1 MLSPSS
7 ITRYGLIV
15 KNMNLTNYIRKQQD
29 KKPIKKSSVYTVI
42 DDFKLSK
49 RAKKSAQVYPYESLS
64 EEHREW
70 ILENA
75 IRMIEHPTEAEIAF
89 EQTLVRFGIDYEKQ
103 TFFRINGKDYFLDF
117 YLPNSKIA
125 IEIDGSVHRIQKPYD
140 KFRDKEF
147 ARIGIRTIRIHNSKA
162 YLPSILNTIEA
173 KHKVRLR

>member
-1 MLSPSS
+1 
-7 ITRYGLIV
+7 
-15 KNMNLTNYIRKQQD
+15 MNITNYIRKQQG
-29 KKPIKKSSVYTVI
+29 KKPIKKLSVYTVI

-49 RAKKSAQVYPYESLS
+49 RAKKNAQVHPYNSLS

-75 IRMIEHPTEAEIAF
+75 IRMMEHPTEAEIAF
-89 EQTLVRFGIDYEKQ
+89 EQTLVRYCVEYEKQ

-125 IEIDGSVHRIQKPYD
+125 IEIDGSVHRKQKAYD

-147 ARIGIRTIRIHNSKA
+147 ARIGVKTVRIHNSKA
-162 YLPSILNTIEA
+162 YLSDILHTIETTY
-173 KHKVRLR
+173 KVRLR

>member
-1 MLSPSS
+1 
-7 ITRYGLIV
+7 
-15 KNMNLTNYIRKQQD
+15 MNIRNHIRKQQG

-49 RAKKSAQVYPYESLS
+49 RAKKNAQVQPYESLS

-75 IRMIEHPTEAEIAF
+75 IRMIEHPTEAELAF
-89 EQTLVRFGIDYEKQ
+89 EQTLVRCGVEYEKQ

-125 IEIDGSVHRIQKPYD
+125 IEIDGSIHRTQKTYD

-147 ARIGIRTIRIHNSKA
+147 ARIGIKTIRIHNRKA
-162 YLPSILNTIEA
+162 YLSDILHIIEVR
-173 KHKVRLR
+173 HKIRLR